1 MFKKDKVEIVDF
13 EKELKRRERK
23 EKVQE
28 AWNGFAGFVRNNQ
41 DILLFVVPS
50 AVTVIGGGTRV
61 LSKAIAAHTAER
73 EIKFKECTIY
83 DLSMGRYVTLK
94 RPLRTSEAL
103 EIERRKENGE
113 KLNSILNDMNLLK
126 R

>member
-1 MFKKDKVEIVDF
+1 MFKKNKVEIVDF

-23 EKVQE
+23 EKFQE
-28 AWNGFAGFVRNNQ
+28 TWNSFASFVRSNQ
-41 DILLFVVPS
+41 DILIFVVPS

-61 LSKAIAAHTAER
+61 LSKLIAAHTTER
-73 EIKFKECTIY
+73 EIKFKERTIY
-83 DLSMGRYVTLK
+83 DFSLRRYVTLK
-94 RPLRTSEAL
+94 RPLKPSEAL
-103 EIERRKENGE
+103 EIERRRENGE

>member
-28 AWNGFAGFVRNNQ
+28 AWNSFAGFVRNNQ

-83 DLSMGRYVTLK
+83 DRSMGRYVTLK

-103 EIERRKENGE
+103 EIERRKESGE